1 MTNTP
6 RHIPYEEEAQL
17 MTDVVNFFIKKLPHA
32 LEMTAQHFG
41 EAALSNAMVEQMEAM
56 SDGQLSEI
64 GVKRDGIPKLAAS
77 AAHIFKF
84 ANNTAVKQA

>member
-1 MTNTP
+1 MADTP
-6 RHIPYEEEAQL
+6 RHLPYEEEARL
-17 MTDVVNFFIKKLPHA
+17 MTDVVHFFIHKLPHA
-32 LEMTAQHFG
+32 LEMTAQHFD

-64 GVKRDGIPKLAAS
+64 GVQRDGIPKLAAS

-84 ANNTAVKQA
+84 ANNVPAQQG